1 MACPYG
7 TSKQDSI
14 SIGSHFSII
23 DSSGNPITDPQ
34 RNLHVNEQNEFEGG
48 NIYFYWKNGQKCWN
62 GPQRRLKLRLLCG
75 ESVELRN
82 LVEPSMCVYEGELV
96 TPAVCPLLS
105 VC

>member
-1 MACPYG
+1 M
-7 TSKQDSI
+7 
-14 SIGSHFSII
+14 
-23 DSSGNPITDPQ
+23 
-34 RNLHVNEQNEFEGG
+34 
-48 NIYFYWKNGQKCWN
+48 
-62 GPQRRLKLRLLCG
+62 LKLRLLCG

>member
-34 RNLHVNEQNEFEGG
+34 RNLHVNEQ
-48 NIYFYWKNGQKCWN
+48 KS
-62 GPQRRLKLRLLCG
+62 LREEISISIG
-75 ESVELRN
+75 RMVRSVG
-82 LVEPSMCVYEGELV
+82 MD
-96 TPAVCPLLS
+96 LS